1 MVFSRLELEP
11 DERIIRE
18 VRRHWIVLFGHV
30 VLTVLLSIS
39 PPILYLIALVFLPNK
54 VVEGITDHFFIT
66 LFFYA
71 LWLLLLWVILFI
83 NWTNYYLDVWYITN
97 KRIIDIEQKGIFHRE
112 ISNLRFDKIQDV
124 TVEVKGVVATFLKFG
139 NLRAQTAAENSRDF
153 MMKSATRPEEVRKL
167 IFEMHNRES
176 GSGDGVSAT

>member
-1 MVFSRLELEP
+1 MVFSHLELET

-18 VRRHWIVLFGHV
+18 VRRHWIVLLGHV
-30 VLTVLLSIS
+30 ILTVLLFIF
-39 PPILYLIALVFLPNK
+39 PPILYLIALAFLPDK
-54 VVEGITDHFFIT
+54 VAGGILNHFFIV

-71 LWLLLLWVILFI
+71 LWLLLLWIVLFI
-83 NWTNYYLDVWYITN
+83 NWTNYYLDVWYITD

-124 TVEVKGVVATFLKFG
+124 TVEVRGVVATFFKFG
-139 NLRAQTAAENSRDF
+139 NLRVQTAAENSRDF
-153 MMKSATRPEEVRKL
+153 MMKSAARPEEARKL

-176 GSGDGVSAT
+176 SGASVT

>member
-1 MVFSRLELEP
+1 MVFSHLELELN
-11 DERIIRE
+11 EKIVRE

-30 VLTVLLSIS
+30 VLTVVLFIS
-39 PPILYLIALVFLPNK
+39 PPVLYLIALAFLPDK
-54 VVEGITDHFFIT
+54 IAQEITDHFFIT

-71 LWLLLLWVILFI
+71 LWALFLWVILFI
-83 NWTNYYLDVWYITN
+83 NWTNYYLDVWYITD

-124 TVEVKGVVATFLKFG
+124 TVEVKGVVATFFKFG
-139 NLRAQTAAENSRDF
+139 NLRVQTAAENSRDF
-153 MMKSATRPEEVRKL
+153 MMKSAARPEEARKL

-176 GSGDGVSAT
+176 GGASVT